1 MKISCWHVSKILV
14 ISGFFF
20 QNVPCEQRCLSG
32 MGFSINTKWFAR
44 IVSRVVEG
52 FLSGMALSKQPH
64 YATDNSREGEMLKAI
79 PKPLLAGYPKSK
91 ES

>member
-1 MKISCWHVSKILV
+1 MVS
-14 ISGFFF
+14 
-20 QNVPCEQRCLSG
+20 
-32 MGFSINTKWFAR
+32 FSETYFASRGVFPAWLLAFTKWFAR
-44 IVSRVVEG
+44 IISRVVER

-64 YATDNSREGEMLKAI
+64 YATDNSREREMLKAM